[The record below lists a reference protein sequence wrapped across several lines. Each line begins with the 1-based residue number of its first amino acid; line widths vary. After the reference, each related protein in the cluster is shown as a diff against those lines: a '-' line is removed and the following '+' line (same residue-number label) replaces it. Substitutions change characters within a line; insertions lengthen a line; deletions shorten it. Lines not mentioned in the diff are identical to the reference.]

1 MWPNLAVGPTRVL
14 NSLWTCW
21 ETKLYLSKNRFLV
34 DQNRRGTNKILKRAA
49 IQLRGRLR
57 EEDGSKIENKLVIIV
72 RSRNLSCVSLF

>member
-1 MWPNLAVGPTRVL
+1 MYP
-14 NSLWTCW
+14 
-21 ETKLYLSKNRFLV
+21 SKNRFLV

-72 RSRNLSCVSLF
+72 RNRSFFCVLLS